1 MVTGDVAGPGGQ
13 LEVRVQV
20 VHHHVVLRGQVR
32 HAVGVRHDLVCVAD
46 HTTHVSGHYSCT
58 TSSTLEKEIKTFIVV
73 FSCSIDFEHVCILLL
88 NSLK

>member
-1 MVTGDVAGPGGQ
+1 MTGDVAGPGGQ

-32 HAVGVRHDLVCVAD
+32 HAVGVGHDLVCVAD

-58 TSSTLEKEIKTFIVV
+58 TGSALEKLWKSKLL
-73 FSCSIDFEHVCILLL
+73 SCSFDFVRVCILLL

>member
-1 MVTGDVAGPGGQ
+1 MAGDVAVPGAQ

-32 HAVGVRHDLVCVAD
+32 HAVGVGHDLVCVAD

-58 TSSTLEKEIKTFIVV
+58 TSSTLEKEIKIFIVV
-73 FSCSIDFEHVCILLL
+73 FSCSIDFGVCILLL

>member
-13 LEVRVQV
+13 LQVRVQV

-46 HTTHVSGHYSCT
+46 HTAHVSGHYSCT
-58 TSSTLEKEIKTFIVV
+58 TGSALEKVMEIKTSF
-73 FSCSIDFEHVCILLL
+73 LLI
-88 NSLK
+88 